1 MARWLLRIGVVLAVA
16 AVLIGQA
23 PLPSRAVTSPVA
35 YPVLPSNVQY
45 YRTDFP
51 VSLKYSSGWYG
62 TFRNAPQN
70 GLNVL
75 LFDDNKGIAVF
86 SLPNGVSP
94 SGPQGGTVLTPL
106 TQKAA
111 DTLIKSY
118 SLDTTFKPIDSDIVE
133 VMGTE
138 DFYTGAWAGQKLEQ
152 KWAARQTLSP
162 PSVLT
167 TKQKNALDTFKL
179 ERESRLNA
187 DLLFYDPPR
196 YAILPASTTSNWN
209 STGTWS
215 ASSGGGTGASVPTSA
230 DAVFVDAL
238 SVAGAGAILKSNV
251 STAFLSMDWTGVTN
265 SPVWDFF
272 TSPNTPYGNVIL
284 TSMTITGTTGYI
296 AWLASGSLTTNSVVI
311 PGAMA
316 VAEAARTL
324 TLLDDLTCTGS
335 SLNAFLGTINTN
347 GVTVNVNGLEATGTG
362 VHGFILGA
370 SIITATYVAFNT
382 GTTTINAGTSTIKV
396 TGTGAFAGGGKTY
409 YNVELNGTAHTI
421 SGSNTF
427 SSLTLPSGTTQTITF
442 TDGTTQAITT
452 ATLSGSAGK
461 IHTLQGSGV
470 AGWNI
475 SGTGG
480 TFDYISVSRSAAS
493 VAGDWIGWYHSTDGG
508 NNTGW
513 VFYDNA
519 SIFSIAGVTV
529 GAYVPYQDATMD
541 VTLGAYTL
549 STTDGLISPKLYPP
563 SDSTTALQITKA
575 DGLTNIIDV
584 DTTNSRVGIGTASPS
599 TTLQVTGD
607 TTLAGD
613 SWWLGAGTGIPYGSV
628 YGNEIGWSQAV
639 AVQNT
644 WYNVSDTDMADGN
657 GGLNLV
663 THDGDG
669 KLTVTM
675 AGRYIINYAI
685 TLASSL
691 ANEHIQA
698 GIELN
703 GTGSAISDGQQHW
716 NSVANSD
723 MPITGMA
730 IVVLSASGTIEIA
743 VRTTDAGTPDIS
755 VSHLNITI
763 TMVGG

>member
-1 MARWLLRIGVVLAVA
+1 M
-16 AVLIGQA
+16 
-23 PLPSRAVTSPVA
+23 T
-35 YPVLPSNVQY
+35 
-45 YRTDFP
+45 
-51 VSLKYSSGWYG
+51 
-62 TFRNAPQN
+62 
-70 GLNVL
+70 
-75 LFDDNKGIAVF
+75 
-86 SLPNGVSP
+86 
-94 SGPQGGTVLTPL
+94 LTL
-106 TQKAA
+106 
-111 DTLIKSY
+111 
-118 SLDTTFKPIDSDIVE
+118 
-133 VMGTE
+133 
-138 DFYTGAWAGQKLEQ
+138 
-152 KWAARQTLSP
+152 
-162 PSVLT
+162 
-167 TKQKNALDTFKL
+167 
-179 ERESRLNA
+179 
-187 DLLFYDPPR
+187 
-196 YAILPASTTSNWN
+196 
-209 STGTWS
+209 
-215 ASSGGGTGASVPTSA
+215 GASV
-230 DAVFVDAL
+230 
-238 SVAGAGAILKSNV
+238 IN
-251 STAFLSMDWTGVTN
+251 STAF
-265 SPVWDFF
+265 
-272 TSPNTPYGNVIL
+272 IL
-284 TSMTITGTTGYI
+284 R
-296 AWLASGSLTTNSVVI
+296 GSN
-311 PGAMA
+311 
-316 VAEAARTL
+316 
-324 TLLDDLTCTGS
+324 
-335 SLNAFLGTINTN
+335 
-347 GVTVNVNGLEATGTG
+347 VTV
-362 VHGFILGA
+362 
-370 SIITATYVAFNT
+370 
-382 GTTTINAGTSTIKV
+382 NAGTSTIKV
-396 TGTGAFAGGGKTY
+396 TGTGAFTGAGQTY
-409 YNVELNGTAHTI
+409 NAVELNATAHTI

-442 TDGTTQAITT
+442 TDGTTQTITT